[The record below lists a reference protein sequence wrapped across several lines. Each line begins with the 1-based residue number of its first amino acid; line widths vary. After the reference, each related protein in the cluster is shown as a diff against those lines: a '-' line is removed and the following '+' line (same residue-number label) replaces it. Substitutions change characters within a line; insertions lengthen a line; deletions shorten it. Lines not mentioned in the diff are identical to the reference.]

1 MYVFLLVC
9 TTLLDEKKSSDKIL
23 KIKKRILGNNLRF
36 KCIEISNKMKCTI
49 KSVSKIKNNL
59 QKKINEFS
67 IYRTSLHWFNSENVL
82 FFEEYNGLFCRFTI
96 I

>member
-1 MYVFLLVC
+1 MFLLVC

-59 QKKINEFS
+59 QKKIML
-67 IYRTSLHWFNSENVL
+67 RNVSKKN
-82 FFEEYNGLFCRFTI
+82 YH
-96 I
+96 